1 VLEPL
6 RIEHAEPMAL
16 VLDDPQLHSFIG
28 GAPATAPQL
37 RSRYA
42 RMLAGPSD
50 PAESWCNWM
59 IRLRENHQLTGTVQ
73 ATVRPDADADA
84 DGLHAEIA
92 WVIGTAWQR
101 RGFATEATRAL
112 VDWLFGHPIHTVI
125 AHIHPDHHA
134 SAAVASAAGL
144 TPTAELHDGEI
155 RWHKN
160 RRVTPP
166 CAEMRITQYE
176 SLSGRRDA
184 AVEQDARTRIRAS
197 TTARCSPSDT
207 RSGS

>member
-1 VLEPL
+1 MTQIEAESIETARLVLEPL

-16 VLDDPQLHSFIG
+16 VLADARLHTFIG
-28 GAPATAPQL
+28 GVPETVPQL

-73 ATVRPDADADA
+73 ATVSADA

-101 RGFATEATRAL
+101 RGIAAGAARAL
-112 VDWLFGHPIHTVI
+112 VDWLARQPIHTVI

-134 SAAVASAAGL
+134 SAAVATAAGL
-144 TPTAELHDGEI
+144 ISTAELHDGEI
-155 RWHKN
+155 RWRKN
-160 RRVTPP
+160 ISR
-166 CAEMRITQYE
+166 
-176 SLSGRRDA
+176 
-184 AVEQDARTRIRAS
+184 
-197 TTARCSPSDT
+197 
-207 RSGS
+207 

>member
-1 VLEPL
+1 MTQIEAETIETVRLVLEPL
-6 RIEHAEPMAL
+6 RIDHAEPMAL
-16 VLDDPQLHSFIG
+16 VLADPQLHTFIG
-28 GAPATAPQL
+28 GTPETAPQL

-50 PAESWCNWM
+50 PAESWCNWI
-59 IRLRENHQLTGTVQ
+59 IRLRENLQLTGTVQ
-73 ATVRPDADADA
+73 ATVRPDA

-101 RGFATEATRAL
+101 RGIATEATRAL
-112 VDWLFGHPIHTVI
+112 VDWLARQPIHTVI

-134 SAAVASAAGL
+134 SAAVATAAGL

-160 RRVTPP
+160 ISR
-166 CAEMRITQYE
+166 
-176 SLSGRRDA
+176 
-184 AVEQDARTRIRAS
+184 
-197 TTARCSPSDT
+197 
-207 RSGS
+207 

>member
-1 VLEPL
+1 MTQIEAESIETARLVLEPL

-16 VLDDPQLHSFIG
+16 VLADPQLHTFIG

-37 RSRYA
+37 RSRYT
-42 RMLAGPSD
+42 RMLAGSSD

-73 ATVRPDADADA
+73 ATVSPDA

-92 WVIGTAWQR
+92 WLIGTAWQR
-101 RGFATEATRAL
+101 RGIATEATRAL
-112 VDWLFGHPIHTVI
+112 VDWLTRQPIHAVI
-125 AHIHPDHHA
+125 AHIHPGHHA
-134 SAAVASAAGL
+134 SAAVATAAGL

-160 RRVTPP
+160 INR
-166 CAEMRITQYE
+166 
-176 SLSGRRDA
+176 
-184 AVEQDARTRIRAS
+184 
-197 TTARCSPSDT
+197 
-207 RSGS
+207 

>member
-1 VLEPL
+1 MTRVEAETIETARLVLEPL

-16 VLDDPQLHSFIG
+16 VLADPQLHAFIG
-28 GAPATAPQL
+28 GAPATVPQL
-37 RSRYA
+37 RSRYT
-42 RMLAGPSD
+42 RMLAGPND

-73 ATVRPDADADA
+73 ATVSLDT

-101 RGFATEATRAL
+101 RGIATEATCAL
-112 VDWLFGHPIHTVI
+112 VEWLTRQPIHAVI

-134 SAAVASAAGL
+134 SAAVATAAGL

-160 RRVTPP
+160 IDR
-166 CAEMRITQYE
+166 
-176 SLSGRRDA
+176 
-184 AVEQDARTRIRAS
+184 
-197 TTARCSPSDT
+197 
-207 RSGS
+207 